1 MITLEAVCETRE
13 AIASLS
19 DECIGMQPGFD
30 TLVIERMAAEED
42 IHLIMSVIASLSP
55 TDTTIATLRWVH
67 GLSIR
72 KIAVLYHC
80 HHTTMSRRIRTIAT
94 CISDRLDEDRS
105 I

>member
-13 AIASLS
+13 ALSSLS
-19 DECIGMQPGFD
+19 DECIGMQNNFED
-30 TLVIERMAAEED
+30 LVIERMAAED
-42 IHLIMSVIASLSP
+42 DMRRILSVIASLP
-55 TDTTIATLRWVH
+55 QADTTMATLRWVH

-80 HHTTMSRRIRTIAT
+80 HHTTMSRRLRTIAT
-94 CISDRLDEDRS
+94 CISDRLGEDRS